1 MNNSLVIS
9 LLALGAGLL
18 PACDDTTADG
28 TMRGDSLRG
37 RRSEDAAVD
46 DADAEAARV
55 CVADAE
61 CSGGE
66 ECDDGYC
73 KAHGGRGENR
83 RDGGGLVGFDAL
95 VPTSANRCNADL
107 DCAGGE
113 ECDDG
118 YCKPHGGRGDDDH
131 GGNDRDD
138 DRVSGGTACALDL
151 DCAGGEECDD
161 GYCKAHGGGS
171 SGNSGRH

>member
-1 MNNSLVIS
+1 MNNSIVIS

-18 PACDDTTADG
+18 PACDDTAADG
-28 TMRGDSLRG
+28 AMRGDSLRG
-37 RRSEDAAVD
+37 RRSEDAA
-46 DADAEAARV
+46 AGDAEAARA
-55 CVADAE
+55 CIADAE

-73 KAHGGRGENR
+73 KAHGGRGQNH
-83 RDGGGLVGFDAL
+83 RDGGGIVGFDAR
-95 VPTSANRCNADL
+95 VPARSDRCHADL

-118 YCKPHGGRGDDDH
+118 YCKPHGGHGDDEHGDNDH
-131 GGNDRDD
+131 D
-138 DRVSGGTACALDL
+138 DRSSSGRACALDL